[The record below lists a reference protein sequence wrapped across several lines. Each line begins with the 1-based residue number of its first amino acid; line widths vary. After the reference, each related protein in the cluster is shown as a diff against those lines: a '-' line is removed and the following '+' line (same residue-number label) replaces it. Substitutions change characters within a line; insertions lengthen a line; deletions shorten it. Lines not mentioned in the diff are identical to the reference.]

1 MEYLV
6 KFENVKC
13 ILTTHFIAV
22 CKKLNSHP
30 LINNYQM
37 ETMPSGDSFNYTYVL
52 KKGISEVRG
61 GIKVLHDMQYPDEI
75 IQNSKFNNDEQ

>member
-1 MEYLV
+1 
-6 KFENVKC
+6 VKC

-22 CKKLNSHP
+22 CKKLSSHSR
-30 LINNYQM
+30 IENYQM
-37 ETMPSGDSFNYTYVL
+37 ETTPMGDSFNYTYVL

-75 IQNSKFNNDEQ
+75 IQNSKFKNDEK